1 MAQDTDEDR
10 IRNKA
15 HEIWESE
22 GHPHGRDEDH
32 WAQAKEIIAIQD
44 GLSDTLLPRNTG
56 AEEPIEPTQAVEP
69 YGDMPNLT
77 DQGEHDLTSIDRE
90 PEITKPSHAVYTTG
104 DSIGHVARP
113 AQTDMPGSD
122 DIETVT
128 PAPKVASVTPTPSNP
143 TLGSPAPRPAKA
155 SATPKAASASKAP
168 VVPKT
173 ASAPPKPVSPPAPS
187 SQDAPAA
194 GSASVTSKSTPK
206 PAAAPASVT
215 KTSSKAPKR

>member
-10 IRNKA
+10 IRIKA

-32 WAQAKEIIAIQD
+32 WVQAKEIIAIQD
-44 GLSDTLLPRNTG
+44 GLSDTLLPRDTG
-56 AEEPIEPTQAVEP
+56 VQEPIEPTQAVDP
-69 YGDMPNLT
+69 YGDLPNLT

-104 DSIGHVARP
+104 ENMGHVARP
-113 AQTDMPGSD
+113 KRSDEPGVD
-122 DIETVT
+122 DLETVT

-155 SATPKAASASKAP
+155 PIAPKTPT
-168 VVPKT
+168 VPKT
-173 ASAPPKPVSPPAPS
+173 ASAPPKPASMPAVP

-194 GSASVTSKSTPK
+194 GNASVTGKNAPK
-206 PAAAPASVT
+206 VAAVPTSVT
-215 KTSSKAPKR
+215 KTSGKPQPKR

>member
-32 WAQAKEIIAIQD
+32 WAQAREIIAIQD

-69 YGDMPNLT
+69 YGDVPNLT

-90 PEITKPSHAVYTTG
+90 PEITKPARAVYTTG
-104 DSIGHVARP
+104 ESIGHVARP
-113 AQTDMPGSD
+113 KRSD
-122 DIETVT
+122 DPGNDDPEIVT

-155 SATPKAASASKAP
+155 SATPKASSAPKAP
-168 VVPKT
+168 AVPKT
-173 ASAPPKPVSPPAPS
+173 ASATPKPVSPPS
-187 SQDAPAA
+187 EDAPAA
-194 GSASVTSKSTPK
+194 GNASVTGKSTPK
-206 PAAAPASVT
+206 PAAPQASVT
-215 KTSSKAPKR
+215 KTSSKAQPKR

>member
-10 IRNKA
+10 IRAKA

-69 YGDMPNLT
+69 YGDVPNLT

-90 PEITKPSHAVYTTG
+90 PESTKPSHAVYTTG
-104 DSIGHVARP
+104 ASIGHVARP
-113 AQTDMPGSD
+113 PRSDTSDVD
-122 DIETVT
+122 DIEIVT
-128 PAPKVASVTPTPSNP
+128 PAPKVAAVTPTPSNP

-155 SATPKAASASKAP
+155 SAPKAP
-168 VVPKT
+168 PVPKT
-173 ASAPPKPVSPPAPS
+173 ASATPKPTPAPATLS
-187 SQDAPAA
+187 PDTPAP
-194 GSASVTSKSTPK
+194 GSASVTGKSTPK
-206 PAAAPASVT
+206 AAAAPASVT
-215 KTSSKAPKR
+215 KTSSKSQPKR

>member
-10 IRNKA
+10 IRVKA

-69 YGDMPNLT
+69 YGDVPNLT

-90 PEITKPSHAVYTTG
+90 PEVTKPSHAVYTTG
-104 DSIGHVARP
+104 ESIGHVARP
-113 AQTDMPGSD
+113 KQSDTPGSD
-122 DIETVT
+122 DLEIVT
-128 PAPKVASVTPTPSNP
+128 PAPKVAAVTPTPSNP
-143 TLGSPAPRPAKA
+143 TLGSPAPRPAKT
-155 SATPKAASASKAP
+155 SAAPKAP
-168 VVPKT
+168 TVPKT
-173 ASAPPKPVSPPAPS
+173 ASATPKPVSPPASPS
-187 SQDAPAA
+187 SEAPAA
-194 GSASVTSKSTPK
+194 GSASVTGKSAPK
-206 PAAAPASVT
+206 AAAAPSSVT
-215 KTSSKAPKR
+215 KTSNKAQPKP

>member
-44 GLSDTLLPRNTG
+44 SLSDTLLPRDTG

-90 PEITKPSHAVYTTG
+90 PEMTKPSHAVYTTG
-104 DSIGHVARP
+104 ESIGHVARP
-113 AQTDMPGSD
+113 TQSGMPGSD
-122 DIETVT
+122 DLETVT
-128 PAPKVASVTPTPSNP
+128 PAPQVASVTPTPSNP
-143 TLGSPAPRPAKA
+143 TLGSPAPRPTKA
-155 SATPKAASASKAP
+155 SASTKASSAAKTSA
-168 VVPKT
+168 VPKT
-173 ASAPPKPVSPPAPS
+173 ASATPKPVSSPSPPSP
-187 SQDAPAA
+187 DMAA
-194 GSASVTSKSTPK
+194 GASVTGKSTPK
-206 PAAAPASVT
+206 PPAAPASVT
-215 KTSSKAPKR
+215 KTSGKSPKR

>member
-10 IRNKA
+10 IRAKA

-69 YGDMPNLT
+69 YGDVPNLT
-77 DQGEHDLTSIDRE
+77 DQGEHDLTSIDPGAGVDEALACR
-90 PEITKPSHAVYTTG
+90 PTTTG
-104 DSIGHVARP
+104 ASIGHVARP
-113 AQTDMPGSD
+113 PRSDTSDVD
-122 DIETVT
+122 DIEIVT
-128 PAPKVASVTPTPSNP
+128 PAPKVAAVTPTPSNP

-155 SATPKAASASKAP
+155 SAPKAP
-168 VVPKT
+168 
-173 ASAPPKPVSPPAPS
+173 PVSQNRERYPETDCRTGYAF
-187 SQDAPAA
+187 A
-194 GSASVTSKSTPK
+194 
-206 PAAAPASVT
+206 
-215 KTSSKAPKR
+215 R